1 MSNLC
6 NSNSPSNIS
15 LQSCST
21 REIKITS
28 GDVNS
33 CQLQPIKKTEMGESN
48 ESCAVPRP
56 SPLLQAHIGS
66 SVPNTIAITSDTY
79 TYVR

>member
-1 MSNLC
+1 ML
-6 NSNSPSNIS
+6 
-15 LQSCST
+15 
-21 REIKITS
+21 R
-28 GDVNS
+28 NS